1 MAILKSVVNVNNGNT
16 GWTRQHVLDALETTF
31 ANLGWNA
38 GSAVSGSPV
47 KINPPMNNTTFET
60 SFNYCG
66 GPSTYVGHSYQTQR
80 HFEVTNNG
88 TSSYNFRESF
98 YTSSG
103 YTNITTDSIRIDFG
117 IHGDESTYDHGIQT
131 GDPLVYGIVDTFPA
145 NYSTIT
151 GLTWGTT
158 YYAIRV
164 DRRDFK
170 LAATAEDATNGI
182 AVNLTAWVN
191 GTAYPYVG
199 FRRQF
204 NVLYNNYE
212 IVIKQGTKLN
222 FYVKDTTSGGTFN
235 IIGDPELG
243 YSTTRIFN
251 STNYSDR
258 GYWEYPIGN
267 ATSNVSWTT
276 KGMYPTENE
285 FFQPQELNNLGI
297 GYGGKVSYGYV
308 NSANPTMKGNIVILP
323 NANADQWNYGYSNIY
338 FKYTVP
344 ASGGRS
350 ALKLRITRDGHQ
362 YNERGKINN
371 ITIHSIGS
379 GWVEGDTFTIPG
391 SAVGGVDGTHDILF
405 STTTTSTPTQTTNG
419 TGTCK
424 IFVTNYG
431 AGNKMYQKSNGGIVN
446 TITFTNAT
454 GGTGYT
460 AGTNLAT
467 TGGTGSALRVNTT
480 VTGGVIQTVAI
491 SNAGSGYTAG
501 DVITITGGDG
511 LATFTI
517 ATVYGHGH
525 FAVLKSV
532 NDATKDFGTTYY
544 GIGLFADNYTMA
556 LNSGVSWINLNVFG
570 TNTSS
575 INATSNYGVYGGDR
589 GLDYQESN
597 NYINTSDS
605 NYYRTLSY
613 ASTSTPTAYP
623 LSIRTYKAQG
633 PQDTNFAIIQF
644 TQTINNVIIAYAT
657 FSLNKGPNHGANIWD
672 LNHVWNGAY
681 TTYSTSGRSVSIT
694 TPEVGGRWY
703 YSAPGNEPVDASGL
717 AREANYG
724 FFRDGQNNSYYN
736 QDIGTTTYTCNID
749 TDNSGSGVITYYR
762 NNNYDRYTTAAV
774 QNNSTRT
781 KSVATAANYYKPMKG
796 LPISNRLMPC
806 PYYLPDDY
814 IMLQVATSPG
824 LTQFRTGDTVTV
836 SASEVYEVIV
846 AGYQTQQNGLDNI
859 ESNQSIGILFCA
871 RTT

>member
-1 MAILKSVVNVNNGNT
+1 MAILKSVVDVNNGNT

-31 ANLGWNA
+31 TRLGWNG

-47 KINPPMNNTTFET
+47 KITSPVNSTNNQT
-60 SFNYCG
+60 SFQYCG
-66 GPSTYVGHSYQTQR
+66 GPSTYVNHSYQTQR
-80 HFEVTNNG
+80 YFNVTNNG
-88 TSSYNFRESF
+88 TSSYNFREAW

-103 YTNITTDSIRIDFG
+103 YVTLATDIIRIDAP
-117 IHGDESTYDHGIQT
+117 IHGDDATYDHGIQT
-131 GDPLVYGIVDTFPA
+131 GDPIVYGHSDTFPA
-145 NYSTIT
+145 NWSTIT

-164 DRRDFK
+164 NGKDFK
-170 LAATAEDATNGI
+170 LSATAEDATNGI
-182 AVNLTAWVN
+182 AVNLTAWVGGSAN
-191 GTAYPYVG
+191 SYVT
-199 FRRQF
+199 FRRPF

-212 IVIKQGTKLN
+212 IVIKTGTKIS
-222 FYVKDTTSGGTFN
+222 FFVDDTTSGGTFN

-243 YSTTRIFN
+243 YSSTRIFN
-251 STNYSDR
+251 ATNYSDQS
-258 GYWEYPIGN
+258 YWEYPIGN
-267 ATSNVSWTT
+267 ATSNVTWTT
-276 KGMYPTENE
+276 RAMYPTENE
-285 FFQPQELNNLGI
+285 FIQPQELNNLGI

-323 NANADQWNYGYSNIY
+323 NANADQWNYGYGNNY

-344 ASGGRS
+344 ASGSRS
-350 ALKLRITRDGHQ
+350 ALKLRINRYGHQ
-362 YNERGKINN
+362 TSERGSIAS
-371 ITIHSIGS
+371 ISIHSIGS

-405 STTTTSTPTQTTNG
+405 STTTSSTSTQITNK

-431 AGNKMYQKSNGGIVN
+431 ATNKMYQKSNGGIPG

-467 TGGTGSALRVNTT
+467 TGGTGSALRVDTT

-511 LATFTI
+511 LATFII
-517 ATVYGHGH
+517 ATISGYGH

-532 NDATKDFGTTYY
+532 NDATKNFGTTYY
-544 GIGLFADNYTMA
+544 GIGLNSNNYT
-556 LNSGVSWINLNVFG
+556 LNIKSGVSWLNLNTFA
-570 TNTSS
+570 TNASS
-575 INATSNYGVYGGDR
+575 YNATSNYGSWGGDR
-589 GLDYQESN
+589 GLDYQEGY
-597 NYINTSDS
+597 NYIVMDDTYTVNMQ
-605 NYYRTLSY
+605 Y

-623 LSIRTYKAQG
+623 LTIRTYKAQG
-633 PQDTNFAIIQF
+633 PQDTNFVIIQF
-644 TQTINNVIIAYAT
+644 TQTINNVIVPYAT

-681 TTYSTSGRSVSIT
+681 TTYTPTTRGIQITSPTMGTRYYYDGAGAEPLNTRS
-694 TPEVGGRWY
+694 
-703 YSAPGNEPVDASGL
+703 L

-724 FFRDGQNNSYYN
+724 FFRDSDNNYYN
-736 QDIGTTTYTCNID
+736 QDFGTTTYTCNID
-749 TDNSGSGVITYYR
+749 TRNTGTSVITYYR
-762 NNNYDRYTTAAV
+762 NNNYDKFTSSSSVVYE
-774 QNNSTRT
+774 NNNIRM

-824 LTQFRTGDTVTV
+824 LTEFRPGDTVTV
-836 SASEVYEVIV
+836 SAGEVYEIIL
-846 AGYQTQQNGLDNI
+846 AGYEIQQNGLDQI
-859 ESNQSIGILFCA
+859 ASNQSMGMLFCA
-871 RTT
+871 RI

>member
-47 KINPPMNNTTFET
+47 HINPPMNNTTFT
-60 SFNYCG
+60 NTFIYCG
-66 GPSTYVGHSYQTQR
+66 GPSTHVSHSYQTQR
-80 HFEVTNNG
+80 YFSVTNNG
-88 TSSYNFRESF
+88 TSSYNFRELW
-98 YTSSG
+98 YTGSG
-103 YTNITTDSIRIDFG
+103 YVNFTTDTITIANFL
-117 IHGDESTYDHGIQT
+117 HGDDATYDSGIQT
-131 GDPLVYGIVDTFPA
+131 GDPLVYGEVDAFPA

-164 DRRDFK
+164 NGKDFK

-182 AVNLTAWVN
+182 AVNLTAWVV
-191 GTAYPYVG
+191 GSAYSLVA
-199 FRRQF
+199 FRRPF

-212 IVIKQGTKLN
+212 IVIKQGTKIN
-222 FYVKDTTSGGTFN
+222 FVVNDTTSGGTFN

-251 STNYSDR
+251 ATNYSDL

-276 KGMYPTENE
+276 RGMYPTENE

-323 NANADQWNYGYSNIY
+323 NANADQWNYGYNHIY

-350 ALKLRITRDGHQ
+350 ALKLRITRVGHQ
-362 YNERGKINN
+362 YNDRGKISN

-405 STTTTSTPTQTTNG
+405 STTTTSTTTQTTNG

-431 AGNKMYQKSNGGIVN
+431 AGNKMYQKSNGGIPN

-501 DVITITGGDG
+501 DVITIIGGDG

-517 ATVYGHGH
+517 ATVYGHGN

-544 GIGLFADNYTMA
+544 GIGLKNNNYAM
-556 LNSGVSWINLNVFG
+556 NIKSGVSWLNLNVFG
-570 TNTSS
+570 TNTSTYD
-575 INATSNYGVYGGDR
+575 ANYAYGSWGGDR
-589 GLDYQESN
+589 GLDYQESY
-597 NYINTSDS
+597 NYIFMSES
-605 NYYRTLSY
+605 SAGELQY
-613 ASTSTPTAYP
+613 ASSSTPTAYP

-644 TQTINNVIIAYAT
+644 TQTINNVIIPYAT

-672 LNHVWNGAY
+672 LNHVWNGVY
-681 TTYSTSGRSVSIT
+681 TTYSSAGRNVYITSPVMGTRYYYDGAGVEPLNSRS
-694 TPEVGGRWY
+694 
-703 YSAPGNEPVDASGL
+703 L

-724 FFRDGQNNSYYN
+724 FFRDGSNNYYN
-736 QDIGTTTYTCNID
+736 QDFGATTYACNID
-749 TDNSGSGVITYYR
+749 TDNSGGDVITYYR
-762 NNNYDRYTTAAV
+762 NNNYDVYTTAAT
-774 QNNSTRT
+774 QNNNTKL

-796 LPISNRLMPC
+796 IPISNRLMPC

-846 AGYQTQQNGLDNI
+846 AGYESQQNGLDNVA
-859 ESNQSIGILFCA
+859 SNQSIGMLFCA

>member
-47 KINPPMNNTTFET
+47 LIQAPWNISNNQQGFR
-60 SFNYCG
+60 FCG
-66 GPSTYVGHSYQTQR
+66 GPSTYVPHSYQTQR
-80 HFEVTNNG
+80 HFDVTNNG
-88 TSSYNFRESF
+88 TSSYNFREGF

-103 YTNITTDSIRIDFG
+103 YTNITTDSIRIDFV

-131 GDPLVYGIVDTFPA
+131 GDPLVYGSQDTFPA

-191 GTAYPYVG
+191 GTAYSYVG
-199 FRRQF
+199 FRRPF

-212 IVIKQGTKLN
+212 IVVKTGTKLN
-222 FYVKDTTSGGTFN
+222 FYVNDTTSGGTFN
-235 IIGDPELG
+235 IISDPELG
-243 YSTTRIFN
+243 YSTTRIFYSVN
-251 STNYSDR
+251 YTNYNYR
-258 GYWEYPIGN
+258 EYPQGN
-267 ATSNVSWTT
+267 ATSVVSWTT
-276 KGMYPTENE
+276 RGVALTENE
-285 FFQPQELNNLGI
+285 FLSPQELNNLGI
-297 GYGGKVSYGYV
+297 GNSGKVSYGYV
-308 NSANPTMKGNIVILP
+308 NSSNPTMKGNIVILP
-323 NANADQWNYGYSNIY
+323 NANSDQWNYGEYNY

-344 ASGGRS
+344 ASGNRS
-350 ALKLRITRDGHQ
+350 ALKLRIYRYGHEDS
-362 YNERGKINN
+362 YRGKISK
-371 ITIHSIGS
+371 ITIHSIAS

-405 STTTTSTPTQTTNG
+405 STTFMSTNEQATNG

-431 AGNKMYQKSNGGIVN
+431 AGNKMYQKSNGGIPN

-460 AGTNLAT
+460 ADTNIAT

-491 SNAGSGYTAG
+491 SNVGSGYTVG
-501 DVITITGGDG
+501 DVITIVGGNG

-544 GIGLFADNYTMA
+544 GIGLQSNNYTM
-556 LNSGVSWINLNVFG
+556 NMKSGVSWLNLNTLG
-570 TNTSS
+570 TNT
-575 INATSNYGVYGGDR
+575 ATYNGAYNYGSWGGDR
-589 GLDYQESN
+589 GLDYQESY
-597 NYINTSDS
+597 NYITVDDS
-605 NYYRTLSY
+605 YSINMQY

-633 PQDTNFAIIQF
+633 PQDSNFVIIQF
-644 TQTINNVIIAYAT
+644 TQTINNVIIPFTT

-681 TTYSTSGRSVSIT
+681 TTYMSTTRGIQITSPIMGTRYYYDGAGAEPLNNRS
-694 TPEVGGRWY
+694 
-703 YSAPGNEPVDASGL
+703 L

-724 FFRDGQNNSYYN
+724 FFRDSNNNYYN
-736 QDIGTTTYTCNID
+736 QDFGTTTYDCNID
-749 TDNSGSGVITYYR
+749 TRNSGTSVVAYYR
-762 NNNYDRYTTAAV
+762 NNNYDKFTSPSAV
-774 QNNSTRT
+774 YENNNIRM
-781 KSVATAANYYKPMKG
+781 KSVSTAANFYKPMKG

-824 LTQFRTGDTVTV
+824 LTQFRPGDTVTI
-836 SASEVYEVIV
+836 SAGEVYEVII
-846 AGYQTQQNGLDNI
+846 AGYEQQQNGLDDI
-859 ESNQSIGILFCA
+859 PSNQAIGMLFCA
-871 RTT
+871 RIT